1 MSSYHSTLRSLVICN
16 VKKYTF
22 FFQID
27 EKRGCKTKYRLSIYS
42 YWGGVGGCDHF
53 HFAKKKKEQ
62 NNKTTSQYAELVDHL
77 PPKANCFAPGTASFF
92 GKSLGMD

>member
-1 MSSYHSTLRSLVICN
+1 M
-16 VKKYTF
+16 KKEDAKQNTVYPF
-22 FFQID
+22 IH
-27 EKRGCKTKYRLSIYS
+27 I
-42 YWGGVGGCDHF
+42 GVGWGVAITF
-53 HFAKKKKEQ
+53 TLQKKKKEQ